1 MPVEINLLAILKFYA
16 THQNSALVPFNGFC
30 EYMKRYAQKHIEEAP
45 NLSAYISNPQAI
57 LKRELGP
64 LADEKKIYIFEP
76 TPDKRLIVVIPFL
89 SEKVHNRYQD
99 MVSNPH
105 IPFPTMADL
114 PKNIP
119 VEACVSG
126 PANELV
132 MKLFAMDESKNPNVL
147 YAIQMPRELPPV
159 LLSSSTPVSVL
170 LNTSMAKIRLMLR
183 KDEFREYFMK
193 KLCISNPGKELSAKQ
208 FFTNYIM
215 QDIDAM
221 ESLKNSGEAYY
232 FWGQQCFFI
241 RQDYDKVKDYTPE
254 DIALLQAV
262 AFIEL
267 AVAFFKT
274 CEQQNAQRE
283 AAIKELEKAL
293 DKAPYYY
300 DHKTITK
307 FTDSHGVPLLG
318 QYSDEV
324 LKDWLRDQTT
334 GMTQDELPPLLTFRT
349 PVKEDRYYI
358 FKKNV
363 IPLVMHSCAEA
374 RDQLKNDITQEWFEI
389 YSNFDSVPAMTNQEA
404 YEKFLEH
411 EVRTKFPVLFAI
423 LNSNFL
429 SLVQYEQ
436 RQQNNEDAQ
445 KITLFDN
452 GKLLEYSVLLALSR
466 HELNTDVKI
475 MLPFWYTTPILSW
488 FLSLFFKPKGK
499 KAPKKTVSKTE
510 SEESKKQANR
520 RTELVQAAKELE
532 SRLVPEG
539 SSLDRELEVTSH
551 EWNKIIDPIKAD
563 QALED
568 VNSLIRDYLR
578 TTSRSLQGSQFTMA
592 RIENLADNLVKSKSL
607 SGIKEKDRL
616 HYYIKLYLVMLVKT
630 MKPNF

>member
-1 MPVEINLLAILKFYA
+1 MSVEVNLLAILKFYA
-16 THQNSALVPFNGFC
+16 THQNSALVPFNAFC

-45 NLSAYISNPQAI
+45 NLSAYISNPQAV

-76 TPDKRLIVVIPFL
+76 SQDKRLIVVVSFL
-89 SEKVHNRYQD
+89 AEKVHSRYQD
-99 MVSNPH
+99 MMSNSH

-119 VEACVSG
+119 TDALVTG
-126 PANELV
+126 PANDLV

-147 YAIQMPRELPPV
+147 YSINMPRELPAV
-159 LLSSSTPVSVL
+159 LLSSTTPVSIL

-183 KDEFREYFMK
+183 KDEYREYFMK

-215 QDIDAM
+215 KDVDAM
-221 ESLKNSGEAYY
+221 ESLKDSGEAYY

-267 AVAFFKT
+267 AVAYFKT
-274 CEQQNAQRE
+274 CEQQSVQRE
-283 AAIKELEKAL
+283 AALKVLEQTL
-293 DKAPYYY
+293 DKAPFYY

-307 FTDSHGVPLLG
+307 FTDQHGVPLLG
-318 QYSDEV
+318 QYTDET
-324 LKDWLRDQTT
+324 LKEWLHKQTT

-349 PVKEDRYYI
+349 PVGDDRYYVY
-358 FKKNV
+358 KKNI
-363 IPLVMHSCAEA
+363 IPLVMRFCAEA
-374 RDQLKNDITQEWFEI
+374 RETLKNDITKEWFEI
-389 YSNFDSVPAMTNQEA
+389 YSNFDSVPEMTNQDA
-404 YEKFLEH
+404 YEKFLEK
-411 EVRTKFPVLFAI
+411 EVRTKFPVLYAI

-436 RQQNNEDAQ
+436 RQLHNEDAER
-445 KITLFDN
+445 ITLFDN
-452 GKLLEYSVLLALSR
+452 GKLLDYSILLALSR
-466 HELNTDVKI
+466 HEINTDVKI

-488 FLSLFFKPKGK
+488 FVSLFLRKKPRTPKRPAETK
-499 KAPKKTVSKTE
+499 KA
-510 SEESKKQANR
+510 SEESKKQTSR
-520 RTELVQAAKELE
+520 RTELIQAAKTLE
-532 SRLVPEG
+532 GKLVPEG
-539 SSLDRELEVTSH
+539 STLERELEVASH

-578 TTSRSLQGSQFTMA
+578 TVIRSLQGSSFNMS
-592 RIENLADNLVKSKSL
+592 RIENLADSLCKSQSL
-607 SGIKEKDRL
+607 SQIKEKDRL
-616 HYYIKLYLVMLVKT
+616 HYYIKLYLVMLVKS
-630 MKPNF
+630 MK